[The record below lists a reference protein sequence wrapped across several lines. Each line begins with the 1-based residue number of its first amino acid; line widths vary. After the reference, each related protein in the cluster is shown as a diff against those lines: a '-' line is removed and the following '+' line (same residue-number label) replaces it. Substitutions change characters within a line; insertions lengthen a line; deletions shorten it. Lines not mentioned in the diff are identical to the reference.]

1 MPYPEQETAARN
13 IRAAF
18 LQKPLRYA
26 MLIARCQAGK
36 TGAFQELIRLM
47 LLNGDINRA
56 YILCGSNEKE
66 LRSQAHADTAAANPA
81 AYAAGEIEVFFR
93 QDFKGAKMD
102 VTRALIVIDESHMDQ
117 TQKQELDQF
126 MGAHGLSMDG
136 NPKTLD
142 EKDAYI
148 VSVDATPYSE
158 LSALMYKES
167 HGKHIEQ
174 LAVGVGYFG
183 LQDYFFGKHI
193 QPTYD
198 ISTKPLSFGTMAR
211 SAGRKYGLM
220 RLTMGKHAQQQEAA
234 AVAAY
239 KRIGGKVYYYTADK
253 TEIAITGVQKNEL
266 KLASCL
272 EDVPAVPTLIIIRG
286 RLRAGKVVPKQ
297 HVAYIWEGAKVSKTD
312 SLVQGLP
319 GRMCGYDFGDVEGQP
334 IVRPTLFIPQS
345 ALTRHENKVVKASE
359 IERAIMEY
367 PLALPTTGTNLKKG
381 HIAARAANG
390 KTQCPPLRLTWDA
403 EGDDWSFTEKFEKK
417 FSRGEDRVIIQE
429 RCYALL
435 LENLEAIRNSPNY
448 SAKQKQEILE
458 QIVPAGA
465 GHAHIRNLQGT
476 SQEAYFKHLRE
487 AHDAG
492 TAPSEHISQQDS
504 LNFVI
509 TYRGYKAPHANH
521 RHLYV
526 IFYTDATGG
535 TSPSMMA
542 VDLKSRIPQTN
553 GKSIFS
559 IHEQQVDRPLVAG
572 GVVGLDETKIKTPE
586 LLEGALRE
594 YLRLYRESALTV
606 SRCIQSNKER
616 FCLSK
621 AAFNYVSP
629 KQNDVAM
636 MCAELGREFGVK
648 MKITYARSS
657 AGTFNLK
664 KIEW

>member
-13 IRAAF
+13 IRAVF
-18 LQKPLRYA
+18 LQKRLRYA

-36 TGAFQELIRLM
+36 TGAYQELIRLM

-81 AYAAGEIEVFFR
+81 AYAAGEIEVLFR
-93 QDFKGAKMD
+93 QDFNGAKMD

-126 MGAHGLSMDG
+126 LGAHGLSMDG

-148 VSVDATPYSE
+148 ISVDATPYSE

-183 LQDYFFGKHI
+183 LQDYFYGNLI

-220 RLTMGKHAQQQEAA
+220 RLTTGKYAQQQEAA

-239 KRIGGKVYYYTADK
+239 KRIGGKIYYYTAYK
-253 TEIAITGVQKNEL
+253 TEIAITAVQKNEL

-272 EDVPAVPTLIIIRG
+272 EDVPTVPTLVIIRG

-319 GRMCGYDFGDVEGQP
+319 GRMCGYDFSDVEGQP
-334 IVRPTLFIPQS
+334 IVRPKLFIPQS

-381 HIAARAANG
+381 HIANRATNG
-390 KTQCPPLRLTWDA
+390 KTQCPPLRLEWPSADSDEWTPL
-403 EGDDWSFTEKFEKK
+403 T
-417 FSRGEDRVIIQE
+417 GEDGFVTGEDCRS
-429 RCYALL
+429 LL
-435 LENLEAIRNSPNY
+435 LKHRNMIDSAPFSSAQKEEVLSFISGATVHTRTLQRDVSDPFKKYFRAVIEAHG
-448 SAKQKQEILE
+448 AKTACAEHVSDCPQMTFFITKDA
-458 QIVPAGA
+458 IVP
-465 GHAHIRNLQGT
+465 N
-476 SQEAYFKHLRE
+476 SNK
-487 AHDAG
+487 
-492 TAPSEHISQQDS
+492 
-504 LNFVI
+504 
-509 TYRGYKAPHANH
+509 

-535 TSPSMMA
+535 ASPSMMA

-621 AAFNYVSP
+621 AAFHYVGP
-629 KQNDVAM
+629 KQNDVVM
-636 MCAELGREFGVK
+636 MCADLGREFGVK